1 MYKKIFRK
9 NYFEVFADK
18 EIQDHMIYLCRLIKE
33 TRYQEPQSQHLY
45 LLEIYYL
52 RLIKD
57 IYYTLY
63 KMIQS

>member
-18 EIQDHMIYLCRLIKE
+18 EIQDRMIYLCRLIKE
-33 TRYQEPQSQHLY
+33 TRYQGPQSQHLY

-52 RLIKD
+52 KLI
-57 IYYTLY
+57 
-63 KMIQS
+63 